1 MIAHS
6 RTAKLVAILLAG
18 SAHGALALALLPDD
32 PPTLIEG
39 SGGAAEARIGSSFQ
53 DMAAGTLSPTPSED
67 IVKAEPVD
75 EAPQPD
81 TAHET
86 APVAEAEP
94 IAPEQARPAPP
105 PEPVTETAE
114 AVPVEPD
121 APAPVA
127 PFTAAPSP
135 DVVAALAPPEP
146 DAAERPEE
154 LEPEAIQP
162 QPDATETAEP
172 ETAEAVTPEAPEPTQ
187 PEETTEALA
196 PEEEPEVEPED
207 ATEEA
212 PETAL
217 ASSLRPMERPDTL
230 RRPEPEPQPA
240 PRRET
245 RPEPTETRQTQ
256 RAPQGNSDRNA
267 RAGQAQGSETA
278 TATRSGSGGRSQE
291 AGNAAASN
299 YPGQVMRKL
308 SRVPRPRMNARGAA
322 VVAFSITGSG
332 GLSGVSLARSSGS
345 AALDRAALQVV
356 QRAAPFPAPPA
367 GAQRSFSIQIKAR

>member
-1 MIAHS
+1 MIAQS

-18 SAHGALALALLPDD
+18 TAHGALALALLPDD

-67 IVKAEPVD
+67 IVEAEPVD

-81 TAHET
+81 TAPET
-86 APVAEAEP
+86 APAAEAEP
-94 IAPEQARPAPP
+94 IAPEQAQPAPP

-114 AVPVEPD
+114 AVPAE
-121 APAPVA
+121 PAPVA
-127 PFTAAPSP
+127 PLTAAPSP
-135 DVVAALAPPEP
+135 DVVAALAPPEA
-146 DAAERPEE
+146 DAAEQPEE
-154 LEPEAIQP
+154 LEPDAAQP
-162 QPDATETAEP
+162 QPEPEEP
-172 ETAEAVTPEAPEPTQ
+172 ETTETVTPEAPEPTQ

-207 ATEEA
+207 EAEEV

-230 RRPEPEPQPA
+230 RRPEPEPDPA

-245 RPEPTETRQTQ
+245 RPEPTVTRQTQ

-267 RAGQAQGSETA
+267 RAGQAQGSESA

-322 VVAFSITGSG
+322 VVAFRIAGSG